1 MISQRDTELLRQAVE
16 LADLSP
22 QNAASFSVGALIA
35 AQDGRVLATGYTR
48 EFGENWHAEEVAIE
62 KARQSGIDLAGRVLY
77 SSLEP
82 CGQRLSGRTCCAEH
96 IIRAGISRVIYCLGE
111 PPIFVHPRGH
121 RLLAQAGVS
130 VERDDRF
137 ADGVLRNN
145 VQALSVQ
152 ALSAKRSR

>member
-35 AQDGRVLATGYTR
+35 SQDGHVLATGYTR

-62 KARQSGIDLAGRVLY
+62 KARQSGISLAGRVLY

-82 CGQRLSGRTCCAEH
+82 CGQRLSGRTCCAKH
-96 IIRAGISRVIYCLGE
+96 IIDAGISRVIYCLGE
-111 PPIFVHPRGH
+111 PPIFVHPRG
-121 RLLAQAGVS
+121 RQLLEEAGVT
-130 VERDDRF
+130 VESDERF
-137 ADGVLRNN
+137 ADAVLRNN
-145 VQALSVQ
+145 VQAFTAGRQ
-152 ALSAKRSR
+152 R

>member
-48 EFGENWHAEEVAIE
+48 ELGENWHAEEVAIE
-62 KARQSGIDLAGRVLY
+62 KARQGGIDIAGSVLY

-82 CGQRLSGRTCCAEH
+82 CGQRLSGRTCCARH
-96 IIRAGISRVIYCLGE
+96 IIEAGVSRVLYCLGE
-111 PPIFVHPRGH
+111 PPVFVHPRG
-121 RLLAQAGVS
+121 RQLLLEAGVT
-130 VERDDRF
+130 VESDDRF
-137 ADGVLRNN
+137 ADAVLRNN
-145 VQALSVQ
+145 VQALTAQ
-152 ALSAKRSR
+152 RQR